1 MVFNMC
7 FPKSSG
13 GGNALQRSTEEE
25 KRKNMEI
32 DRMIRKDKKLQARQV
47 KILLLG
53 TLFPALLGNY
63 LRMAG

>member
-13 GGNALQRSTEEE
+13 GGNAMQRATEEE

-32 DRMIRKDKKLQARQV
+32 EKLIRRDKKMQARQV

-53 TLFPALLGNY
+53 VWSLFLFS
-63 LRMAG
+63 R

>member
-7 FPKSSG
+7 FPKSSSG
-13 GGNALQRSTEEE
+13 GGNALQRSTSED

-32 DRMIRKDKKLQARQV
+32 ERLLRKDKKMQARQV

-53 TLFPALLGNY
+53 RCFLSPLLHF
-63 LRMAG
+63 L